1 MKIELQKLTIRDISN
16 GYVDNE
22 DEGVKAYG
30 GQLDIRPPYQREF
43 IYKEKERDAVI
54 TTIKNN
60 FPLNVMY
67 WAKRDDGTFEI
78 IDGQQRT
85 ISFCQYVN
93 GDFAYN
99 FKYFHN
105 LTDVE
110 KNEIL
115 DYELMIYICE
125 GTDKEKLDWFRVIN
139 IAGEKLTDQELRN
152 AVYSGTFVSDAKRYF
167 SKNNCPAYKLGKEY
181 ILGTPIR
188 QDYLEKAIEW
198 LAAANKMGIEDYMAL
213 HQHDPNANHL
223 WMYFNSMITWV
234 KTTFPKYRKEMK
246 GVKWGLLYNTFKDKS
261 FNTIELENEIKRL
274 MADDD
279 VTNKKG
285 IYTYVLT
292 REEKHLNIRDF
303 TESQKRSVYE
313 QQFGICPICNGHFE
327 FEQMEGDHIVPWH
340 KGGKTLIENLQM
352 LCIPCNRK
360 KSGK

>member
-16 GYVDNE
+16 GYVDKE

-67 WAKRDDGTFEI
+67 WAKRDDGTYEI

-93 GDFAYN
+93 GDFAYE

-115 DYELMIYICE
+115 DYELMIYICD

-167 SKNNCPAYKLGKEY
+167 SKNNCPAYKLGKDY
-181 ILGTPIR
+181 MAGTPIR
-188 QDYLEKAIEW
+188 QDYLEKTIEW
-198 LAAANKMGIEDYMAL
+198 IAAANKMGIEQYMAL
-213 HQHDPNANHL
+213 HQHDHNANHL
-223 WMYFNSMITWV
+223 WMYFNSVITWV

-246 GVKWGLLYNTFKDKS
+246 GVRWGLLYNTFKDKS
-261 FNTIELENEIKRL
+261 FDTIELENEIKRL
-274 MADDD
+274 MSDDD

-292 REEKHLNIRDF
+292 REEKYLNIRAF
-303 TESQKRSVYE
+303 TETQKRSVYE
-313 QQFGICPICNGHFE
+313 QQLGICPICGDHFE

-352 LCIPCNRK
+352 LCIPCNRL